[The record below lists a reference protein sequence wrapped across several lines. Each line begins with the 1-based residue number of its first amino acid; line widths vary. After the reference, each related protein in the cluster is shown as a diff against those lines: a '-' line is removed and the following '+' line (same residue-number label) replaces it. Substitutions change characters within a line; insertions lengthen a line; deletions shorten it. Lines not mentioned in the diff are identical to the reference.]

1 MTYSHSKLGSYEN
14 CPRQYKFAYVDRI
27 RREEEGIE
35 AFLGNCFH
43 RAMEKLYTELRF
55 RVMGLDELLAFYQD
69 TWKKNFHEKIVIVNQ
84 EKTADDYL
92 RLGLRFIEDYYRH
105 YHPFNQNR
113 ILGVER
119 EIEVDLDGSGKY
131 ILRGYVDR
139 IDLTPDGTYEIHDYK
154 TGSFLPTQEDVDSDR
169 QLAVYQ
175 LGLQKMWPRA
185 EKVRLVW
192 HFVAFDQEFSSTRT
206 AEQLQKLRQEIIALI
221 DLIEADREFP
231 ARESVLC
238 SWCAY
243 QDICPIKK
251 HEAQVTVLPANEYLK
266 EEGVK
271 LVNLYAEFSEKKKE
285 IETELEKL
293 REALID
299 YAGKRGLERVMG
311 SGCHVN
317 LRKQEKVQLPG
328 VGEKERQVLEALLK
342 QSGLWEQFSTV
353 DRFALEKAIL
363 ERKIDEK
370 LLLELLELVNVET
383 SYSLRLSRDRNANNQ

>member
-1 MTYSHSKLGSYEN
+1 MTYSHSKLGTYEN
-14 CPRQYKFAYVDRI
+14 CPRQYKFAYLDRI

-43 RAMEKLYTELRF
+43 QAMEKLYTELRF
-55 RVMGLDELLAFYQD
+55 RVMSLDEVLAFYRD

-92 RLGLRFIEDYYRH
+92 KLGLKFIEDYYRH
-105 YHPFNQNR
+105 YYPFNQNR

-139 IDLTPDGTYEIHDYK
+139 IDLTPDGVYEIHDYK
-154 TGSFLPTQEDVDSDR
+154 TGSFLPAQQDIDSDR

-175 LGLQKMWPRA
+175 LGLQKMWSQA
-185 EKVRLVW
+185 KKVKLVW
-192 HFVAFDQEFSSTRT
+192 HFVAFDQEFSSSRT
-206 AEQLQKLRQEIIALI
+206 AEQLEELRQEIIELI
-221 DLIEADREFP
+221 DLIEADREFQ
-231 ARESVLC
+231 AKESALC

-243 QDICPIKK
+243 EDICPLKK
-251 HEAQVTVLPANEYLK
+251 HEVEVAGLPANEYLR

-285 IETELEKL
+285 IEAELEKL
-293 REALID
+293 RQALIK
-299 YAGKRGLERVMG
+299 YAENKGLERVVG
-311 SGCHVN
+311 SGYHVN
-317 LRKQEKVQLPG
+317 LKKQEKIQLPG
-328 VGEKERQVLEALLK
+328 AGEKERQVLEALLK

-363 ERKIDEK
+363 ERKIDER
-370 LLLELLELVNVET
+370 LLQELLKLINVEA
-383 SYSLRLSRDRNANNQ
+383 SYSLRLSRDRNTDNQ